1 MPLADSLRA
10 DLILVNGRVLTMDGR
25 DTEAQALAI
34 KAERLLAVG
43 ENREIESLAG
53 PTTRAIDLAGQVVLP
68 GLADIHVH
76 LASDAL
82 QADAIEVR
90 DFFDPD
96 MTTIQ
101 RIQERIREHATQTP
115 PGEWIVARGSPM
127 QDLRLADGR
136 WPTRDDLDAAAPEHP
151 CYVSFGAHVIVANTL
166 ALRARNVTRD
176 TPDPQGGTVV
186 KHPSTGEPTGVLRE
200 RAQYLVK
207 SRAAG
212 QQPIE
217 TMAENIL
224 LDLERAAARGV
235 TTVHD
240 IVVNRDEVRAYQLLE
255 QTGRLPVRVQVIPRV
270 IESNFS
276 KESLLDL
283 GLLQGFGSDWLR
295 LGGIKMSIDGG
306 FTGKNAAFSEP
317 LSYHGNENPG
327 LIRIEQ
333 DELDDTVWRYHEMG
347 MRCCVHAIGDVA
359 LDMILEAYDKA
370 LSRLPRPDHRHRVEH
385 FGNWMFTP
393 ERSARAKRLG
403 ILPIPNPSMLYF
415 LGGEILETL
424 GPKRAEN
431 VFPFRTL
438 LDTGFPLSFGSD
450 APGYWPVDPLRDLGA
465 AVARTSF
472 DGREM
477 STNQAVSVKEALRA
491 QTATA
496 QWIGFQERKLGT
508 LESGKLADVAVLAVD
523 PMTYPASDFRN
534 LPITLTLAGGKV
546 THGSLER
553 VAAGVP

>member
-1 MPLADSLRA
+1 MADPRSA
-10 DLILVNGRVLTMDGR
+10 ELILVNGRVLTMDGPGR
-25 DTEAQALAI
+25 QAQALAI
-34 KAERLLAVG
+34 KDGRILAVG
-43 ENREIESLAG
+43 DNAEIETLAG
-53 PTTRAIDLAGQVVLP
+53 PDTEGIDLRQRVVLP

-76 LASDAL
+76 LASDAV
-82 QADAIEVR
+82 QADAVEVR
-90 DFFDPD
+90 DFFDPAVTSIRD
-96 MTTIQ
+96 IQQ
-101 RIQERIREHATQTP
+101 RIRDRATQTP
-115 PGEWIVARGSPM
+115 SGQWIVARGSPM
-127 QDLRLADGR
+127 QDLRLTEQR
-136 WPTRDDLDAAAPEHP
+136 WPNKHDLDEVAPDQP
-151 CYVSFGAHVIVANTL
+151 TYVSFGAHVIVANTE
-166 ALRARNVTRD
+166 ALKVKNVTKA

-186 KHPSTGEPTGVLRE
+186 KDLTTGEPTGVLRE

-212 QQPIE
+212 QLGLE
-217 TMAENIL
+217 TIAERIL

-235 TTVHD
+235 TSVHD

-255 QTGRLPVRVQVIPRV
+255 QSGRLPVRVQLIPRV

-283 GLLQGFGSDWLR
+283 GLLHGFGNDWLK

-317 LSYHGNENPG
+317 LAYHGNENPG
-327 LIRIEQ
+327 LIRIQQ

-370 LSRLPRPDHRHRVEH
+370 ITRLPRQDHRHRVEH

-393 ERSARAKRLG
+393 ERYQRAKRLG
-403 ILPIPNPSMLYF
+403 ILPIPNPSLLFF
-415 LGGEILETL
+415 LGNEVLETL
-424 GPKRAEN
+424 GPKRADN
-431 VFPFRTL
+431 VFPFRTM
-438 LDTGFPLSFGSD
+438 LDNGFPLAFGSD

-472 DGREM
+472 DGREL
-477 STNQAVSVKEALRA
+477 SKNQAITLDEGLRA

-496 QWIGFQERKLGT
+496 QRVGFQERKLGT
-508 LESGKLADVAVLAVD
+508 LEAGKLADVVVFGAD
-523 PMTYPASDFRN
+523 PFDYPAADFRN
-534 LPITLTLAGGKV
+534 LPVDLTLAGGRV
-546 THGSLER
+546 THSSRER
-553 VAAGVP
+553 VAAGVA

>member
-255 QTGRLPVRVQVIPRV
+255 QTGRLPVRVQLIPRV